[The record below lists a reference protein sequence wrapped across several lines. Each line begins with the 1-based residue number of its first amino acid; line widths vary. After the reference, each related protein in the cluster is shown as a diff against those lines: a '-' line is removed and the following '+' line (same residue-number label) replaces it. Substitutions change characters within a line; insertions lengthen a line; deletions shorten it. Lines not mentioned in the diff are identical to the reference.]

1 MSGCTDNGGF
11 TRKYSKYLEGLQKL
25 TPASR
30 AITVT
35 RKEENEAQFK
45 KDIFHVT
52 QNVSVSTIVSS
63 IFFIMKAKYSH
74 NPRR

>member
-1 MSGCTDNGGF
+1 M
-11 TRKYSKYLEGLQKL
+11 

-45 KDIFHVT
+45 KDIFRVT
-52 QNVSVSTIVSS
+52 QNVSVSTIMSS
-63 IFFIMKAKYSH
+63 IFFIMKAYNEAKYSH
-74 NPRR
+74 NPYNNVSRR